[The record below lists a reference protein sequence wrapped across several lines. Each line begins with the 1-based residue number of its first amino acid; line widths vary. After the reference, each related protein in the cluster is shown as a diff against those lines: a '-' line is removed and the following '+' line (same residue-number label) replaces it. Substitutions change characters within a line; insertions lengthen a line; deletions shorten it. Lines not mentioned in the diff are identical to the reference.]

1 MAEGILVIIE
11 NNGEQ
16 VNRLAWEALT
26 GAQTFAAEVGQPVYA
41 AVPGKGVTGLADEVA
56 GKKLDKVYVLEDDKL
71 QNYTPD
77 GYAAALQQLI
87 NHVQPA
93 YVFWGHT
100 YQVRDYAPKL
110 ATVFGKVMLSDVI
123 GYRMEDGKPVF
134 VRQMFAGKFNADFTF
149 EGDAPYFVSF
159 QAGTFSADEL
169 QDGKAEVETF
179 ALDLSSVEI
188 RTEVLDIF
196 QGVKQ
201 EVDLSKAEVIVSAG
215 RGLKEKDNLKLVF
228 ELAEAL
234 GGEVAA
240 SRPVCDDG
248 WLPVDRQIGSSGQ
261 TVAPKLYLAVGIS
274 GAIQHVVGM
283 KGSKYIVAINKD
295 PHAPIFEIA
304 DVGVVADLFE
314 VVPELTRA
322 IKEAKGA

>member
-1 MAEGILVIIE
+1 MAEGILVIME
-11 NNGEQ
+11 NNGEHIS
-16 VNRLAWEALT
+16 RMAWEALT
-26 GAQTFAAEVGQPVYA
+26 GAQRIGAELGQPVLA
-41 AVPGKGVTGLADEVA
+41 AVPGKEVKKLADEVA
-56 GKKLDKVYVLEDDKL
+56 AKKVDKVYTLEHDL
-71 QNYTPD
+71 LENYTPD
-77 GYAAALQQLI
+77 GYSLALKQLI
-87 NHVQPA
+87 EKVAPA
-93 YVFWGHT
+93 YVFWGYS

-110 ATVFGKVMLSDVI
+110 STMLGASLLSDVI
-123 GYRMEDGKPVF
+123 GYRVENGKPVF

-149 EGDAPYFVSF
+149 EGAAPYFVAF
-159 QAGTFSADEL
+159 QAGTFNADEL
-169 QDGKAEVETF
+169 QDGKGTVEAF
-179 ALDLSSVEI
+179 AVELSEGDI
-188 RTEVLDIF
+188 RTAVLDIF

-248 WLPVDRQIGSSGQ
+248 WLPVDRQVGSSGQ

-314 VVPELTRA
+314 VVPELTKA
-322 IKEAKGA
+322 IKEAKAA

>member
-26 GAQTFAAEVGQPVYA
+26 GAQKFAAEVGQPVYA
-41 AVPGKGVTGLADEVA
+41 AVPGKGVAGLAEEVA
-56 GKKLDKVYVLEDDKL
+56 GKKLDKVHVLEDAKL
-71 QNYTPD
+71 ENYTPD
-77 GYAAALQQLI
+77 GYTAALKQLI
-87 NHVQPA
+87 EQVQPA

-110 ATVFGKVMLSDVI
+110 ATVFGKVMISDVI
-123 GYRMEDGKPVF
+123 GYRMDDGKPVF

-159 QAGTFSADEL
+159 QAGTFNADEL

-179 ALDLSSVEI
+179 ALDLSGVEI

-201 EVDLSKAEVIVSAG
+201 EVDLSKADVIVSAG

-314 VVPELTRA
+314 VVPELTKA